1 MPKPASKPTSLSCD
15 FCVVGGGLSGVCA
28 ALAAAR
34 NGARVVLIQNRSVLG
49 GNSSSEIR
57 MHIVG
62 ANFRRPGARESG
74 LIEELRLEDAVRNS
88 QRSPSMWDVILYEKI
103 KAEPNITLLLD
114 TECAGCEVAAH
125 NGKTRIISLA
135 ATRNSTED
143 TFEIRAKF
151 FADCSGDGRLGQEA
165 GADFR
170 IGREAQYEY
179 GESLAQPVADN
190 KTLGSTILFMARRH
204 EHAVPFIPPPWA
216 RKFTKQDLAKRG
228 CGDTYEYCF
237 WWIEW
242 GGELDTIKDNDTI
255 RHELY
260 RIALGVWDYVKN
272 SGHHPHSTNWALDWV
287 GSLPGKRE
295 SRRFLG
301 EHVLTEQDVRTGRIF
316 EDQVA
321 FGGWPIDLHPTR
333 GVDAVE
339 EPPCYHTY
347 LPHLYSIPLRALSS
361 RNVSNLLFA
370 GRNISATHV
379 AFASTRVMAT
389 CALMGQAIG
398 TAAAVGLKAPQP
410 AETVGQLAAAPHIGA
425 IQQTLLKDD
434 ALLLG
439 IPNRDPLDLAPRA
452 SLTASESSLPPTNI
466 TDGISRELK
475 ADWGPWSADH
485 SHQWRSASLP
495 AWVELRWPAPVAV
508 GQIHLTFD
516 SHFERILILTF
527 SDRANEGVVRGPQPE
542 LVKDYRILGDGEL
555 LLEVK
560 HNWQRKRVHHLPST
574 RKVQNLR
581 IEINST
587 HGTPEARIFEVR
599 VY

>member
-1 MPKPASKPTSLSCD
+1 MNQSITLETD
-15 FCVVGGGLSGVCA
+15 FCIVGGGLSGVCA

-34 NGARVVLIQNRSVLG
+34 NGASVILIQNRSVLG

-74 LIEELRLEDAVRNS
+74 IIEELRLEDAVRNP
-88 QRSPSMWDVILYEKI
+88 QRSPSMWDVLLYEKI

-114 TECAGCEVAAH
+114 TECTGCKVEEH
-125 NGKTRIISLA
+125 DGQRRIVSLA
-135 ATRNSTED
+135 ALRNSTED
-143 TFEIRAKF
+143 VFEIRAKF
-151 FADCSGDGRLGQEA
+151 FADCSGDGRLGLEA

-170 IGREAQYEY
+170 MGREAESEF
-179 GESLAQPVADN
+179 GESLAPPVADN

-204 EHAVPFIPPPWA
+204 EHPVPFIPPSWA
-216 RKFTKQDLAKRG
+216 RKFTKEDLANRG
-228 CGDTYEYCF
+228 CGGTYEYCF

-242 GGELDTIKDNDTI
+242 GGELDTIKDNETI

-260 RIALGVWDYVKN
+260 RIALGVWDYIKN
-272 SGHHPHSTNWALDWV
+272 SGDHPHSANWALDWI

-301 EHVLTEQDVRTGRIF
+301 DHVLTEQDVRTGRIF
-316 EDQVA
+316 VDQVA

-339 EPPCYHTY
+339 EKACSHTY
-347 LPHLYSIPLRALSS
+347 LPHLYSIPLRSLSS
-361 RNVSNLLFA
+361 CNVSNLLFA
-370 GRNISATHV
+370 GRNSSATHV

-398 TAAAVGLKAPQP
+398 TAAAVGLKAAPS
-410 AETVGQLAAAPHIGA
+410 AETVAQLAAAPHIEA

-439 IPNRDPLDLAPRA
+439 IPNRDDCDLARHA
-452 SLTASESSLPPTNI
+452 TITASDSAFPPENL
-466 TDGISRELK
+466 TDGIARELK
-475 ADWGPWSADH
+475 SDWGPWSDDGN
-485 SHQWRSASLP
+485 HQWRSTSLP
-495 AWVELRWPAPVAV
+495 AWIELHWPEPVAV
-508 GQIHLTFD
+508 GEIHLTFD
-516 SHFERILILTF
+516 SRFDRILILTF
-527 SDRANEGVVRGPQPE
+527 SESANEGVIRGPQPE
-542 LVKDYRILGDGEL
+542 LVKDYRILGDGKV
-555 LLEVK
+555 LLEVTD
-560 HNWQRKRVHHLPST
+560 NWQRKRIHPLPET
-574 RKVQNLR
+574 RKIQTLR
-581 IEINST
+581 IEIATT
-587 HGTPEARIFEVR
+587 HGIPEARIYEVR

>member
-1 MPKPASKPTSLSCD
+1 MNQKHQISAD
-15 FCVVGGGLSGVCA
+15 FCIVGGGLSGVCA

-34 NGARVVLIQNRSVLG
+34 NGASVVLIQNRSVLG

-74 LIEELRLEDAVRNS
+74 LIEELRLEDAVRNPM
-88 QRSPSMWDVILYEKI
+88 RSPAMWDVLLYEKV

-114 TECAGCEVAAH
+114 TECTGCEVEERD
-125 NGKTRIISLA
+125 GKRRIMGLTA
-135 ATRNSTED
+135 LRNSTED
-143 TFEIRAKF
+143 AFEIRAKF
-151 FADCSGDGRLGQEA
+151 FADCSGDGRLGLEA

-170 IGREAQYEY
+170 MGREAVSEY

-204 EHAVPFIPPPWA
+204 EHPVPFIAPSWV
-216 RKFTKQDLAKRG
+216 RKFTKEDLANRG
-228 CGDTYEYCF
+228 CGGTYEYCF

-242 GGELDTIKDNDTI
+242 GGELDTIKDNETI

-272 SGHHPHSTNWALDWV
+272 SGEHPHSANWALDWI

-301 EHVLTEQDVRTGRIF
+301 EHVLTEQDVRTGRVF
-316 EDQVA
+316 DDQVA
-321 FGGWPIDLHPTR
+321 FGGWPIDLHPPR

-339 EPPCYHTY
+339 EKACSHTY

-398 TAAAVGLKAPQP
+398 TAAAVGLKAPAP
-410 AETVGQLAAAPHIGA
+410 AETVAQLAATPHIEA

-439 IPNRDPLDLAPRA
+439 IPNCDPLDLAPRA
-452 SLTASESSLPPTNI
+452 VITASESALPPQNLA
-466 TDGISRELK
+466 DGITRELK
-475 ADWGPWSADH
+475 SEWGSWSDNH
-485 SHQWRSASLP
+485 NHQWRSASLP
-495 AWVELRWPAPVAV
+495 AWIELRWPEPVAI
-508 GQIHLTFD
+508 GEIHLTFD
-516 SHFERILILTF
+516 SQFDRILILTF
-527 SDRANEGVVRGPQPE
+527 SESANEGVIRGPQPE
-542 LVKDYRILGDGEL
+542 LVKDYRILGDGEVL
-555 LLEVK
+555 FEVAN
-560 HNWQRKRVHHLPST
+560 NWQRKRVHLL
-574 RKVQNLR
+574 RKPQTIQSLR
-581 IEINST
+581 IEVAST
-587 HGTPEARIFEVR
+587 HGVPEARVFEVR

>member
-1 MPKPASKPTSLSCD
+1 MKNQHHQISAD
-15 FCVVGGGLSGVCA
+15 FCIVGGGLSGVCA

-34 NGARVVLIQNRSVLG
+34 NGASVVLIQNRSVLG

-74 LIEELRLEDAVRNS
+74 LIEELRLEDAVRNPM
-88 QRSPSMWDVILYEKI
+88 RSPAMWDVLLFEKV

-114 TECAGCEVAAH
+114 TECTGCEVEERD
-125 NGKTRIISLA
+125 GKRRIVSLA
-135 ATRNSTED
+135 ALRNSTED
-143 TFEIRAKF
+143 AFEIQAKF
-151 FADCSGDGRLGQEA
+151 FADCSGDGRLGLEA

-170 IGREAQYEY
+170 MGREAVSEY

-204 EHAVPFIPPPWA
+204 EHPVPFTAPTWA
-216 RKFTKQDLAKRG
+216 RKFTKEDLANRG
-228 CGDTYEYCF
+228 CGGTYEYCF

-242 GGELDTIKDNDTI
+242 GGELDTIKDNETI

-272 SGHHPHSTNWALDWV
+272 SGEHPHSANWALDWI

-301 EHVLTEQDVRTGRIF
+301 DHVLTEQDVRTGRVF
-316 EDQVA
+316 DDQVA
-321 FGGWPIDLHPTR
+321 FGGWPIDLHPPR

-339 EPPCYHTY
+339 EKACSHTY

-398 TAAAVGLKAPQP
+398 TAAAVGLKAPTP
-410 AETVGQLAAAPHIGA
+410 AETVTQLAAAPHIEA
-425 IQQTLLKDD
+425 IQQSLLKDD

-439 IPNRDPLDLAPRA
+439 IPNRDPLDLASRA
-452 SLTASESSLPPTNI
+452 VITASESALPPQNL
-466 TDGISRELK
+466 TDGITRELK
-475 ADWGPWSADH
+475 SEWGPWSDNH
-485 SHQWRSASLP
+485 NHQWRSASLP
-495 AWVELRWPAPVAV
+495 AWIELRWPEPVAISE
-508 GQIHLTFD
+508 IHLTFD
-516 SHFERILILTF
+516 SQFDRILILTF
-527 SDRANEGVVRGPQPE
+527 SESANEGVIRGPQPE
-542 LVKDYRILGDGEL
+542 LVKDYRILGDGEVL
-555 LLEVK
+555 FEVAN
-560 HNWQRKRVHHLPST
+560 NWQRKRVHLLPNPQTIQS
-574 RKVQNLR
+574 LR
-581 IEINST
+581 IEVATT
-587 HGTPEARIFEVR
+587 HGVSEARIFEVR